1 MGTEIQGDIQGDGVQ
16 RRPLN
21 VALVS
26 QRVVEADGQGRVN
39 LEVAR
44 ALIRRGHRLS
54 LVAAEADPALVEA
67 GADWIHIGLGRGP
80 TQFVRNLTFARQS
93 ARWIREHRASLD
105 TVVANGCVTWAPA
118 DLNAVHF
125 VHGAWLRSPVHV
137 SRLRG
142 GAYGAYQ
149 KLYTVFNARWE
160 KTAFAEAR
168 TVAAV
173 SERVRDELLSIGVD
187 KDKIRVI
194 PNGVD
199 VEAFRPGPANRVP
212 LGLPAEGSLALFA
225 GDLRTPRK
233 NLDTVLHA
241 LAQVPDLH
249 LAIVGRKEGSPYPA
263 LADTLGVAD
272 RAHFLGFRRD
282 MPDLLRAADFA
293 LFPSRYE
300 PFGLVALEAMA
311 SGRPVIT
318 AEPVGAAPLVAE
330 AGGFVVTDPEDA
342 GALAEAMQLL
352 ATDPDLCTTLGVRAR
367 AVAERHTW
375 TVTASAYADLVEQ
388 LAGSVPLSSVSSPL
402 ALPVTV

>member
-1 MGTEIQGDIQGDGVQ
+1 M

-44 ALIRRGHRLS
+44 ELIYRGHRLA

-67 GADWIHIGLGRGP
+67 GADWIRTSLGRGP

-93 ARWIREHRASLD
+93 ARWIRKHRASLD
-105 TVVANGCVTWAPA
+105 VVIANGCVTWAPA

-142 GAYGAYQ
+142 GLYGAYQ

-160 KTAFAEAR
+160 KAAFAAAR
-168 TVAAV
+168 LVVAV
-173 SERVRDELLSIGVD
+173 SERVREELLSIGVD
-187 KDKIRVI
+187 GAKIRVI

-199 VEAFRPGPANRVP
+199 IDAFRPGLADRIA
-212 LGLPAEGSLALFA
+212 LGLPSEKPLALFA

-233 NLDTVLHA
+233 NLDTVLRA
-241 LAQVPDLH
+241 LAEVPALH
-249 LAIVGRKEGSPYPA
+249 LAIVGTKEGSPYPA

-293 LFPSRYE
+293 IFPSRYE

-330 AGGFVVTDPEDA
+330 AGGFVVADPERA
-342 GALAEAMQLL
+342 EALAEAMHLL
-352 ATDPDLCTTLGVRAR
+352 ASDPTRCNTLGMRAR

-375 TVTASAYADLVEQ
+375 AVTASAYADLVEH
-388 LAGSVPLSSVSSPL
+388 LADSRPVSASSPAL
-402 ALPVTV
+402 APPLPA